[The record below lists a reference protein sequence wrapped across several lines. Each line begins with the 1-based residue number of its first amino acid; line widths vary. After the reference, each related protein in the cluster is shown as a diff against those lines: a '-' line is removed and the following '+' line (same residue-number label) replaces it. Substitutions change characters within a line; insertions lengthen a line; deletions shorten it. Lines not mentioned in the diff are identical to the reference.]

1 MSDISNQKGDS
12 VPTNYLRRVNLIR
25 FVLPI
30 LLFTVVA
37 VYETQEHW
45 IKTGQLEF
53 DLVSEIVFFGILGPL
68 AVFFTITHLLNLL
81 KTLERARQETENLN
95 RNLEFLVEE
104 RTTALET
111 KNLELAK
118 ANSELH
124 QLDKM
129 KSNFVSLVS
138 HELRAPLTNLNGA
151 LELTL
156 QNTDQIPAQT
166 QRFLALM
173 SQESSRLTLFVR
185 NLLDMSQLEAGK
197 LTLNVGPV
205 AVLPLM
211 TRAVETVLPN
221 TNRPINWETPSAL
234 PPVWADEIYLEE
246 VIRNLLT
253 NADKYTTPQSP
264 IDLAVSVNA
273 AVMEIAITDY
283 GPGIPAAYQD
293 KVFEQFYRQE
303 NGDKVSSRGWGLGLY
318 FARALTEAQAGCLTL
333 ISPVHKAPQ
342 LPGTRFTIT
351 IPLAEEETDA
361 L

>member
-1 MSDISNQKGDS
+1 MSVISNQKEYS
-12 VPTNYLRRVNLIR
+12 APLNYLRRVNLIR

-30 LLFTVVA
+30 LLFTVVV

-45 IKTGQLEF
+45 IKTGQLGFE
-53 DLVSEIVFFGILGPL
+53 LVSEIVFFGIMGPL
-68 AVFFTITHLLNLL
+68 AVFITLTYVLDLL

-104 RTTALET
+104 RTTALEI

-118 ANSELH
+118 ANTELH

-129 KSNFVSLVS
+129 KSDFVSLVS

-151 LELTL
+151 LELAL
-156 QNTDQIPAQT
+156 QNSDQIPAQT
-166 QRFLALM
+166 QRILALM
-173 SQESSRLTLFVR
+173 SQESTRLTLFVR

-221 TNRPINWETPSAL
+221 TNRPIQWETPSTL

-253 NADKYTTPQSP
+253 NADKYTPPQSP
-264 IDLAVSVNA
+264 INLAVSVND
-273 AVMEIAITDY
+273 AVVEIAITDY
-283 GPGIPAAYQD
+283 GPGIPSALQE
-293 KVFEQFYRQE
+293 KVFDQFYRQE

-318 FARALTEAQAGCLTL
+318 FARALTEAQAGRLAL
-333 ISPVHKAPQ
+333 ISPVHKAPHG
-342 LPGTRFTIT
+342 PGTRFTIT
-351 IPLAEEETDA
+351 LPLAEEETDD